1 MEGNIFDYLEW
12 RGDISFEQS
21 GLNAIDGLI
30 FCCLAYVNYARA
42 KGKKQSLKEAYEITK
57 TLPKEDQFC
66 GLEIMREDAL
76 KLAEII
82 SNYDRFKK
90 IQVINYVELHSE
102 ETEKQF
108 SAMTFL
114 LPKNSVFIAFRG
126 TDNTLVGWKENL
138 NMSFTHGTPAQLEAT
153 EYVENIAAKYPKKQI
168 YLGGHSKGGNLA
180 VWAAIHCPERIQE
193 RIQYVFNHD
202 GPGFID
208 DMSESA
214 EYKNIE
220 QKLLAFVPESSIIG
234 MLMGSFPYLTIESS
248 SVSLMQHQPFSWKVL
263 GKHFIY
269 KEEKTFSSK
278 VISGYLNNIIETMS
292 PEELEE
298 FVDKLYENLKEN
310 DVKTISDL
318 KKNLWKN
325 SRDIISQFREF
336 KGKSAENVKR
346 KNKIMKTL
354 DSLGNLIK
362 KK

>member
-12 RGDISFEQS
+12 RGDITLEQS
-21 GLNAIDGLI
+21 GLNAIDALV

-57 TLPKEDQFC
+57 SLPKEDQFC

-76 KLAEII
+76 KLAEIV
-82 SNYDRFKK
+82 SNYERFEK
-90 IQVINYVELHSE
+90 IQVTNYIELHSE
-102 ETEKQF
+102 ENEKQF

-114 LPKNSVFIAFRG
+114 LPRNSMFIAFRG

-138 NMSFTHGTPAQLEAT
+138 NMAFTDGTPAQLEAT
-153 EYVENIAAKYPKKQI
+153 EYVESIAKKYPRKQI

-180 VWAAIHCPERIQE
+180 VWAAIHSSEETQNRMKYI
-193 RIQYVFNHD
+193 FNND
-202 GPGFID
+202 GPGYIRD
-208 DMSESA
+208 LSNTR

-220 QKLLAFVPESSIIG
+220 AKLLSFVPESSIVG
-234 MLMGSFPYLTIESS
+234 MLMGTFPYLTIESTS
-248 SVSLMQHQPFSWKVL
+248 ISMMQHHPFTWKVL
-263 GKHFIY
+263 GKHFLY
-269 KEEKTFSSK
+269 KIEKTFSSRM
-278 VISGYLNNIIETMS
+278 ISGYLNNIIETMR

-298 FVDKLYENLKEN
+298 FVDRLYESLKEN
-310 DVKTISDL
+310 DVNTISDI

>member
-12 RGDISFEQS
+12 RGDLTLEQS

-42 KGKKQSLKEAYEITK
+42 KGNQQSLKEAYEITK

-82 SNYDRFKK
+82 SDYARFEK
-90 IQVINYVELHSE
+90 IQVTDYVELHSE
-102 ETEKQF
+102 EMEKQF

-114 LPKNSVFIAFRG
+114 LPGNSIFIAFRG

-138 NMSFTHGTPAQLEAT
+138 NMSFIHGTPAQLEAT
-153 EYVENIAAKYPKKQI
+153 AFVESIAAKYPKKQI
-168 YLGGHSKGGNLA
+168 NLGGHSKGGNLA
-180 VWAAIHCPERIQE
+180 VWAAIHCQEPIQE
-193 RIQYVFNHD
+193 RIQYVFNND
-202 GPGFID
+202 GPGFIN
-208 DMSESA
+208 DMSETP

-220 QKLLAFVPESSIIG
+220 KKMLAFVPESSIVG
-234 MLMGSFPYLTIESS
+234 VLMGNAHYLTIESS
-248 SVSLMQHQPFSWKVL
+248 SISLMQHQPFSWKVL
-263 GKHFIY
+263 GRHFIY
-269 KEEKTFSSK
+269 KVEKTFSSK
-278 VISGYLNNIIETMS
+278 IISGYLNNIIETMS

-325 SRDIISQFREF
+325 SRDIISQFRVLR
-336 KGKSAENVKR
+336 GKSVENEKR
-346 KNKIMKTL
+346 KNAIIKTL
-354 DSLGNLIK
+354 DNLGNLIK